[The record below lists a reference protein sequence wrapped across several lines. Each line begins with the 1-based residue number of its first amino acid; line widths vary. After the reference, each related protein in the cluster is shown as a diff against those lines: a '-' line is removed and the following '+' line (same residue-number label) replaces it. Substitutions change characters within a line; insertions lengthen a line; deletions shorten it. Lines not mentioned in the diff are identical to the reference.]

1 MPGLSREEE
10 LMIEQF
16 KNARGVDQLRVVKVV
31 KDRDGDWRAYLVEGI
46 YTINQK
52 DPLDRTV
59 QTFKSNRYST
69 IEIKPKRL
77 GGGAVVHETN
87 NYQDSRRAAED
98 AFENI
103 AERIR
108 KLETRGH
115 L

>member
-1 MPGLSREEE
+1 MANLSREEE

-16 KNARGVDQLRVVKVV
+16 KSSRNIEQLRVVNVV
-31 KDRDGDWRAYLVEGI
+31 KDKSGDWRAYLVEGI
-46 YTINQK
+46 YQINQK

-59 QTFKSNRYST
+59 QSFKSNRYST
-69 IEIKPKRL
+69 IEIRPKRL
-77 GGGAVVHETN
+77 GGNAVVHEAN

-98 AFENI
+98 AFTNI
-103 AERIR
+103 SDSIR